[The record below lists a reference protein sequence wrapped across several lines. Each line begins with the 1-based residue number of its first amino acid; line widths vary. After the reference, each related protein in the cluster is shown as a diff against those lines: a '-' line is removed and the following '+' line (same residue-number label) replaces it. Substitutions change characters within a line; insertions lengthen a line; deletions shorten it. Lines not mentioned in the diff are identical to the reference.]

1 MSALGFLLDPSM
13 MRPFLVLD
21 LTFSNLTITTH
32 ALTTTPP
39 HAALATNPPTT
50 TNTHHTTQ
58 TTPMA
63 TTITMHA
70 PPPTPAHLAAALSS
84 LPTRPRSQLQN
95 IELPPIR
102 QAVPEIDLAPA
113 PIPAPVDI
121 RPSSPYAQKRRLLT
135 PEPERGGSS
144 GGGSSGMQTPYR
156 TSPRST
162 MTGGQGVP
170 PMTVF
175 ASAADQMPY
184 PGRGYPEPAAPR
196 LFDPRADYAPQAYS
210 RDRYDA
216 QPYPPPSQYAVYDG
230 GGGGKRGREFG
241 VSVNGN
247 GYPPPHPHQQNA
259 YVAETGYGVEGM
271 GDGKGA
277 GGGGR
282 KRRGNL
288 PKETTDKLRAWF
300 VGHLHHPYPTE
311 DEKQDLMVR
320 TGLQMNQISNWFINA
335 RRRQLPSMISNARAE
350 TAATAN
356 GTNGSTNGAGAGAN
370 NAARDESD
378 GSSYG
383 GEYGTEGGSPGR
395 GGRL

>member
-1 MSALGFLLDPSM
+1 
-13 MRPFLVLD
+13 
-21 LTFSNLTITTH
+21 
-32 ALTTTPP
+32 
-39 HAALATNPPTT
+39 
-50 TNTHHTTQ
+50 
-58 TTPMA
+58 
-63 TTITMHA
+63 
-70 PPPTPAHLAAALSS
+70 
-84 LPTRPRSQLQN
+84 
-95 IELPPIR
+95 
-102 QAVPEIDLAPA
+102 PA
-113 PIPAPVDI
+113 PIAVDV

-135 PEPERGGSS
+135 PEPDRSSGGSS
-144 GGGSSGMQTPYR
+144 GIQTPYR

-162 MTGGQGVP
+162 MTSAPGGGQ

-184 PGRGYPEPAAPR
+184 AGRGYPEPAAPR
-196 LFDPRADYAPQAYS
+196 LFDPRAEYAPQAYS

-230 GGGGKRGREFG
+230 GGGKRGREFG

-247 GYPPPHPHQQNA
+247 GYAPPVQQQQNA
-259 YVAETGYGVEGM
+259 YVAETGYGGEGM
-271 GDGKGA
+271 GEKSW
-277 GGGGR
+277 GR

-350 TAATAN
+350 TAATTA
-356 GTNGSTNGAGAGAN
+356 TNGSSGATTNG
-370 NAARDESD
+370 AARDESD

-383 GEYGTEGGSPGR
+383 GEYGPEGGSPGR

>member
-1 MSALGFLLDPSM
+1 
-13 MRPFLVLD
+13 
-21 LTFSNLTITTH
+21 
-32 ALTTTPP
+32 
-39 HAALATNPPTT
+39 
-50 TNTHHTTQ
+50 
-58 TTPMA
+58 MA

-70 PPPTPAHLAAALSS
+70 PSPTPAHLAAALSS

-113 PIPAPVDI
+113 PVPVDA

-162 MTGGQGVP
+162 MTGAPGGPPGPP

-230 GGGGKRGREFG
+230 GGGAGKRGREFG

-247 GYPPPHPHQQNA
+247 GYPPQN
-259 YVAETGYGVEGM
+259 YVAETGYGGEGM
-271 GDGKGA
+271 GDGKS

-356 GTNGSTNGAGAGAN
+356 GSGGATSNGAGAS

>member
-1 MSALGFLLDPSM
+1 
-13 MRPFLVLD
+13 
-21 LTFSNLTITTH
+21 
-32 ALTTTPP
+32 
-39 HAALATNPPTT
+39 
-50 TNTHHTTQ
+50 
-58 TTPMA
+58 
-63 TTITMHA
+63 
-70 PPPTPAHLAAALSS
+70 
-84 LPTRPRSQLQN
+84 
-95 IELPPIR
+95 
-102 QAVPEIDLAPA
+102 
-113 PIPAPVDI
+113 
-121 RPSSPYAQKRRLLT
+121 
-135 PEPERGGSS
+135 
-144 GGGSSGMQTPYR
+144 MQTPYR

-162 MTGGQGVP
+162 MTGAPGGPPGPP

-230 GGGGKRGREFG
+230 GGGAGKRGREFG

-247 GYPPPHPHQQNA
+247 GYPPQN
-259 YVAETGYGVEGM
+259 YVAETGYGGEGM
-271 GDGKGA
+271 GDGKS

-320 TGLQMNQISNWFINA
+320 TGLQMSESFFSSPLTCCWLGVFGNYYHYAALMRTKLTSTAFFRPNIKLVHQRPPPPATKHDQQRPRRNSSHRQRL
-335 RRRQLPSMISNARAE
+335 RRRYLQRRWRE
-350 TAATAN
+350 Q
-356 GTNGSTNGAGAGAN
+356 
-370 NAARDESD
+370 RC
-378 GSSYG
+378 
-383 GEYGTEGGSPGR
+383 
-395 GGRL
+395 

>member
-13 MRPFLVLD
+13 MRPFLVVD
-21 LTFSNLTITTH
+21 LTFSNLTSTAITSH

-39 HAALATNPPTT
+39 RAALATNPPTFP
-50 TNTHHTTQ
+50 NTQHTTQ

-70 PPPTPAHLAAALSS
+70 PSPTPAHLAAALSS

-113 PIPAPVDI
+113 PISAPVDV

-162 MTGGQGVP
+162 MTGGQGGVP

-196 LFDPRADYAPQAYS
+196 LFDPRADYAPQAYG

-216 QPYPPPSQYAVYDG
+216 QPYPPPSQYAVYDGGG

-259 YVAETGYGVEGM
+259 YVAETGYGVGDGM
-271 GDGKGA
+271 GGDGKGA

-356 GTNGSTNGAGAGAN
+356 GTNGSTNGAGAGPN

-383 GEYGTEGGSPGR
+383 GE
-395 GGRL
+395 

>member
-1 MSALGFLLDPSM
+1 
-13 MRPFLVLD
+13 
-21 LTFSNLTITTH
+21 
-32 ALTTTPP
+32 
-39 HAALATNPPTT
+39 
-50 TNTHHTTQ
+50 
-58 TTPMA
+58 
-63 TTITMHA
+63 MHA
-70 PPPTPAHLAAALSS
+70 PSPTPAHLAAA
-84 LPTRPRSQLQN
+84 PPPPPPPPRSQLQN

-113 PIPAPVDI
+113 PVPVDA

-135 PEPERGGSS
+135 PEPDRGGSS
-144 GGGSSGMQTPYR
+144 AGGSSGMQTPYR

-162 MTGGQGVP
+162 MASGPPPGPPLTAYVTSGGQ
-170 PMTVF
+170 
-175 ASAADQMPY
+175 DQMPY
-184 PGRGYPEPAAPR
+184 PGRGYPEPPAAPR
-196 LFDPRADYAPQAYS
+196 LFDPRAEYAAQAYG

-216 QPYPPPSQYAVYDG
+216 QHYPPPSQYAVYD

-247 GYPPPHPHQQNA
+247 GYPPQPQNP
-259 YVAETGYGVEGM
+259 YVAETGYGGEGM
-271 GDGKGA
+271 GGDGKS
-277 GGGGR
+277 GGR

-356 GTNGSTNGAGAGAN
+356 GGAGGVPNGAGGGAN
-370 NAARDESD
+370 GAARDESD